1 MKKYL
6 YNLLIIF
13 FLIISF
19 KFPDKIYK
27 LFNNSIEDRLSN
39 IYGYCYPQGYGFIK
53 DVRDK
58 YKLTNVKTLNFKDF
72 AQSDYFINNPE
83 YKAQKDYK
91 ILINYDLDE
100 VNKFSLEEYEVL
112 FVKEKCFLIKKN
124 D

>member
-19 KFPDKIYK
+19 KFPDKTYN
-27 LFNNSIEDRLSN
+27 LFNNSIEYRLSN

-83 YKAQKDYK
+83 YKAQKNYK
-91 ILINYDLDE
+91 ILINYDIDE